1 MIEKYKLYAGTLFAA
16 LWISLC
22 WGFVQEEFIGLLER
36 VRPFVFL
43 LLDLIFIILG
53 VFALRNRRDA
63 IFVGL
68 FVIIVSASALLN
80 SQGLVTVLNGSR
92 DFIGLVLAAP
102 VIRRLLESK
111 YSERFSKSFDRQLQI
126 FLYVQAVCI
135 TWQFIRY
142 GAGDAG
148 GGSMGE
154 GASGTISALIYF
166 VSFYLMCRRW
176 DLGQSYIHNIRNNI
190 GLVVLLYPTFL
201 NETKISLVLVVFYF
215 VMLVKINRQYLLKLA
230 AFLPLIILVGITAVW
245 SYTLVVGHD
254 ADEVFSEDNMYE
266 YLVGEDIEEL
276 VELAILVQDEEIE
289 TDNLWVMDIPRIS
302 KLAMVPVALEETG
315 GKLWLG
321 AGVGQFKGASVLS
334 KTKFAS
340 KYAWLLQG
348 SRPFL
353 FFVIVQLGVI
363 GLAWAI
369 ANFISIVQTRNDGW
383 FSWNMR
389 LYMYLLVLMSML
401 YNDSFRLFQYCFIL
415 FYVVMIGLAS
425 HDKPLKVTAG

>member
-1 MIEKYKLYAGTLFAA
+1 
-16 LWISLC
+16 
-22 WGFVQEEFIGLLER
+22 
-36 VRPFVFL
+36 
-43 LLDLIFIILG
+43 
-53 VFALRNRRDA
+53 
-63 IFVGL
+63 
-68 FVIIVSASALLN
+68 
-80 SQGLVTVLNGSR
+80 
-92 DFIGLVLAAP
+92 
-102 VIRRLLESK
+102 
-111 YSERFSKSFDRQLQI
+111 
-126 FLYVQAVCI
+126 
-135 TWQFIRY
+135 
-142 GAGDAG
+142 
-148 GGSMGE
+148 
-154 GASGTISALIYF
+154 
-166 VSFYLMCRRW
+166 
-176 DLGQSYIHNIRNNI
+176 IHNITNNI

-340 KYAWLLQG
+340 KYTWLLQG

-353 FFVIVQLGVI
+353 FFIIIQLGVI
-363 GLAWAI
+363 GLVWTI
-369 ANFISIVQTRNDGW
+369 ANFISILQTKNVDW